1 MAERSLTRREAL
13 GLLASVPL
21 ASAFVS
27 TPAEVAAAQQ
37 AVARSSGV
45 FQPAFFTP
53 NELDTVRILVDMI
66 LPRDERSGS
75 ATDARVPEFMDFM
88 MVDRPER
95 QVAMRGGLAWLD
107 VECERRFHRRF
118 ADCIDQERR
127 ELLDEIAYPDRARA
141 ELSHG
146 VEFFSGF
153 RDLTATGF
161 FTSQMGFE
169 DLRYVGNTYVT
180 EWTGCPPEALRILGF
195 D

>member
-1 MAERSLTRREAL
+1 MAERPLTRREAL
-13 GLLASVPL
+13 GLLTSMPL
-21 ASAFVS
+21 ALAFVS
-27 TPAEVAAAQQ
+27 TPAELAAAQQ

-45 FQPAFFTP
+45 FQPAFFAP
-53 NELDTVRILVDMI
+53 NELDTVRILVDI
-66 LPRDERSGS
+66 IIPRDERSGS

-107 VECERRFHRRF
+107 VECEHRFNRRF

-127 ELLDEIAYPDRARA
+127 EILDEIAYPDRARP

-146 VEFFSGF
+146 VEFFNGF

-169 DLRYVGNTYVT
+169 DLRYLGNTYVT
-180 EWTGCPPEALRILGF
+180 EWTGCPPEALRILGV